1 MKRFQLLATSLFLL
15 FPLLSCDDGSS
26 AQAKAGSN
34 PKKNKNQK
42 TVEVSSETV
51 QVNQKWE
58 VPEILREVSG
68 IVFLGNGKFACVQD
82 EAGIIFIYNTATKN
96 IDDQITFGAA
106 GDYEGI
112 ALVGSTAYVVR
123 SDGHL
128 FEVTNW
134 QSEGPKIKEYPTSL
148 TEAHNV
154 EGLTYDAQRNS
165 LLLAIKG
172 EEANGTD
179 YKGVYAFDLASKTLL
194 VEPIFK
200 LNLRDPLLPQGQAKK
215 SSKIWQPSEIAIHP
229 VTGEVYVTEASNP
242 QLFILNADGSIK
254 KRHKLSEAAF
264 YKPEGI
270 AFSPSGELF
279 ISNEGKKEPGNILQV
294 NLSETR

>member
-1 MKRFQLLATSLFLL
+1 MKRFQVMLTSLFLTFSVL
-15 FPLLSCDDGSS
+15 ACDSGN
-26 AQAKAGSN
+26 AQAREDDK
-34 PKKNKNQK
+34 PKKNKKHK
-42 TVEVSSETV
+42 TVEAASPAV

-68 IVFLGNGKFACVQD
+68 IAFLGNGKFACVQD
-82 EAGIIFIYNTATKN
+82 EAGVIFIYDTGKKF
-96 IDDQITFGAA
+96 IERQITFGAA

-112 ALVGSTAYVVR
+112 ALAGNTAYVVR

-128 FEVTNW
+128 FEVANW
-134 QSEGPKIKEYPTSL
+134 LSEGPMIKEYPTSL

-154 EGLTYDAQRNS
+154 EGLTFDAKHQR

-179 YKGVYAFDLASKTLL
+179 YKGVYAFDLASKTLSAQ
-194 VEPIFK
+194 PIFK
-200 LNLRDPLLPQGQAKK
+200 LSLKDPQLPQTQKK
-215 SSKIWQPSEIAIHP
+215 TLSKVWQPSEIAIHP
-229 VTGEVYVTEASNP
+229 VTGDIYLLEASNP
-242 QLFILNADGSIK
+242 QLFLLNPDGSIK
-254 KRHKLSEAAF
+254 KRHKLSDAAF

-279 ISNEGKKEPGNILQV
+279 ISNEGKKNPGNILQV
-294 NLSETR
+294 NLTEAR